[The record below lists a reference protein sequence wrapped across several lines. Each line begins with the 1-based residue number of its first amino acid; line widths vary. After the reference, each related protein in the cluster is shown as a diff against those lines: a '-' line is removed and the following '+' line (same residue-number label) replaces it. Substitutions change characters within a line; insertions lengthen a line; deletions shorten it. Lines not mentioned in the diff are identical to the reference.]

1 MVAAGGLLAACGGD
15 SEKSSGSTAGPA
27 ARKGGT
33 LTVGMLGNGGSE
45 TLNPVLTLTSVD
57 FMRTTALFDLL
68 WATGPDVASVVPKLA
83 ASADPSPDA
92 KTWTIHLRE
101 DVTWHD
107 GTPLTADD
115 LVWTLKAWGNP
126 KSTANGSVAPVIDF
140 NGVRKRGPLSV
151 EVPLKLSVGEFPSLV
166 SVFGFGVIKNG
177 STPAQLATNP
187 IGTGPYKFK
196 SFKAGH
202 ESVFEANPDY
212 WGGRPPIDTLI
223 VNSTFSDDTARVNAL
238 LAGNIQVA
246 PRTPYLL
253 AKQHASSS
261 QVKVMKATAPNAY
274 MFSLRVDQAPFDDAR
289 VRKAIKLIADRP
301 ALIEGALAGFGV
313 PGNDLLGQDAK
324 YFARDL
330 SRSQDIEQARSLLKS
345 AGREGMSVT
354 LQTSSAAAGLL
365 EAGTLFAQQ
374 AKAAGVNVK
383 VQALESSVYYTD
395 AGGWMTRTFGEN
407 LNGMAYPSLTSA
419 YLSQLWTDAP
429 YNDGHWG
436 ARPGQGDKPLF
447 TAIGTLDEAGAQEAW
462 NEVQQKQFEEGPYL
476 IWGNADFVD
485 MVAPNV
491 AGLSPSAAGPLNN
504 YDFSK
509 AGLA

>member
-1 MVAAGGLLAACGGD
+1 M
-15 SEKSSGSTAGPA
+15 
-27 ARKGGT
+27 
-33 LTVGMLGNGGSE
+33 TVGMLGNGSSE

-92 KTWTIHLRE
+92 KKWTIHLRE
-101 DVTWHD
+101 DVLWHD
-107 GTPLTADD
+107 GSPLTADD
-115 LVWTLKAWGNP
+115 LVWTLKAWGDP
-126 KSTANGSVAPVIDF
+126 RSTANGSVAPVIDF
-140 NGVRKRGPLSV
+140 SGVRKRGPLSV
-151 EVPLKLSVGEFPSLV
+151 EVPLKLSVGEFPTLV
-166 SVFGFGVIKNG
+166 SVFGFGIIKNG
-177 STPAQLATNP
+177 STPAQLATRP

-196 SFKAGH
+196 SFTAGRQ
-202 ESVFEANPDY
+202 SVFVANDDY
-212 WGGRPPIDTLI
+212 WDGRPPIDTLI
-223 VNSTFSDDTARVNAL
+223 VDSTFTDDTARVNAL
-238 LAGNIQVA
+238 LAGNVQVA

-253 AKQHASSS
+253 ARQNASSS
-261 QVKVMKATAPNAY
+261 QARVMKATAPNAY
-274 MFSLRVDQAPFDDAR
+274 MFSLRVDQPPFDDVR

-301 ALIEGALAGFGV
+301 ALIDGALAGYGV

-324 YFARDL
+324 YFASDL
-330 SRSQDIEQARSLLKS
+330 SREQDIEQARSLLKA

-354 LQTSSAAAGLL
+354 LQTSNAAAGLL

-383 VQALESSVYYTD
+383 VQKLESSVYYTD

-436 ARPGQGDKPLF
+436 SRPGQGDRPLF
-447 TAIGTLDEAGAQEAW
+447 DAIGALEEARAQELW

-485 MVAPNV
+485 MVAPDV
-491 AGLSPSAAGPLNN
+491 TGLRPSAAGPLNN

-509 AGLA
+509 AGLSA